1 MEQDSDNDYNAPR
14 NPLSTSSEKQ
24 TALLS
29 LLGNVSSPGSDVQ
42 PLDLDSTVRPRVAPN
57 TISPNESQGKML
69 LEQLMAKYV
78 TIVFVRL
85 VDAILMVMRWKQFWV
100 RV

>member
-29 LLGNVSSPGSDVQ
+29 LLGNVSSPGSDAQ

-78 TIVFVRL
+78 TIVFVRS